1 MKTIHKITWRTG
13 NGSIKPLLNFDI
25 EEVDCNVSSVNHP
38 IANWSVGERWDKV
51 YNWFIK
57 KGAKIESFQQG
68 PHEDYEVFR
77 EHFKVHVFGE
87 YDEEYIKGAYVFYI
101 GQSKIKKLSHFLDGK
116 NYSDGFIKGHR
127 GSGAKIYY
135 VPVVMDSL

>member
-13 NGSIKPLLNFDI
+13 NGSIKDVLNFDI
-25 EEVDCNVSSVNHP
+25 EVVDAYVTVVTHP

-51 YNWFIK
+51 CNWFIK
-57 KGAKIESFQQG
+57 KGAKIESFEQG
-68 PHEDYEVFR
+68 PHEDYESFRDHFR
-77 EHFKVHVFGE
+77 EHVFGE

-101 GQSKIKKLSHFLDGK
+101 GQPKVKKLSTFLDGK
-116 NYSDGFIKGHR
+116 NYTEGFIKGHR

-135 VPVVMDSL
+135 VPVIMKSL